1 MKAGVS
7 TACLYPRLL
16 EESVYDLAVNGI
28 NHIEIFVNTD
38 SELKKTYVSNI
49 ADTLKCFEVS
59 CRSLH
64 PYTCAMEP
72 MMFFSAYERRIADV
86 LEYYKK
92 YFNAMNILGAELFV
106 FHGNKSLLQIPCEL
120 YCERFLKLYETAR
133 EFGITAAQE
142 NVSRC
147 SSGSLSFMKEMVRNL
162 GDKAKFVLDTK
173 QAVRANESSFDILRT
188 LKNHV
193 VHVHISDHGEM
204 GDCLQIGKGRFNIK
218 RLLEILW
225 EESPDC
231 SVMLELYRSNFD
243 GISDLTDSYN
253 KLNKIINTIE
263 VTSK

>member
-49 ADTLKCFEVS
+49 ADTLKRFEVS

-106 FHGNKSLLQIPCEL
+106 FHGKV
-120 YCERFLKLYETAR
+120 YCRFHA
-133 EFGITAAQE
+133 
-142 NVSRC
+142 
-147 SSGSLSFMKEMVRNL
+147 SFTVK
-162 GDKAKFVLDTK
+162 DF
-173 QAVRANESSFDILRT
+173 
-188 LKNHV
+188 
-193 VHVHISDHGEM
+193 
-204 GDCLQIGKGRFNIK
+204 
-218 RLLEILW
+218 
-225 EESPDC
+225 
-231 SVMLELYRSNFD
+231 
-243 GISDLTDSYN
+243 
-253 KLNKIINTIE
+253 
-263 VTSK
+263 

>member
-1 MKAGVS
+1 
-7 TACLYPRLL
+7 
-16 EESVYDLAVNGI
+16 
-28 NHIEIFVNTD
+28 
-38 SELKKTYVSNI
+38 
-49 ADTLKCFEVS
+49 
-59 CRSLH
+59 
-64 PYTCAMEP
+64 

-147 SSGSLSFMKEMVRNL
+147 SSGSLCFMKEMVRNL

-188 LKNHV
+188 LK
-193 VHVHISDHGEM
+193 IM
-204 GDCLQIGKGRFNIK
+204 
-218 RLLEILW
+218 
-225 EESPDC
+225 
-231 SVMLELYRSNFD
+231 
-243 GISDLTDSYN
+243 
-253 KLNKIINTIE
+253 
-263 VTSK
+263 

>member
-49 ADTLKCFEVS
+49 ADTLKRFEVS

-133 EFGITAAQE
+133 EFGITAARSE
-142 NVSRC
+142 ERRV
-147 SSGSLSFMKEMVRNL
+147 
-162 GDKAKFVLDTK
+162 
-173 QAVRANESSFDILRT
+173 
-188 LKNHV
+188 
-193 VHVHISDHGEM
+193 GE
-204 GDCLQIGKGRFNIK
+204 R
-218 RLLEILW
+218 
-225 EESPDC
+225 
-231 SVMLELYRSNFD
+231 V
-243 GISDLTDSYN
+243 
-253 KLNKIINTIE
+253 
-263 VTSK
+263 